1 MFRDIREHF
10 NCTELIYTSSI
21 SSLHAESQHHIADSS
36 RESIFAFSPAT
47 RTAIF
52 ASVKETFSEFEHWV
66 SDVIFGRARGF
77 RALMTRIGL
86 RALSGIYRTLIQLRK
101 YLYLNDIKTRHHLG
115 TLVISVGNITVG
127 GTGKT
132 PVVELLSRTLRDHR
146 RNVAILSRGYKSK
159 NLTQPQNWTSPD
171 GTKPAPATLP
181 KIVSTGRAILLDS
194 TYAGD
199 EPFMLAM
206 NLDGVAVL
214 VDRKRAKSARF
225 AISELGS
232 DTLILDDGM
241 QFLGIARALDLVL
254 IDSTAP
260 FGTGAMLP
268 AGTLREPKKNLSRAN
283 YIILTKSD
291 GSSHEDLIK
300 KIRRYNPAAPI
311 ITTTHKPKY
320 LENLETKER
329 LPLDALQ
336 GKHIAALSGIA
347 VPEGF
352 ENSLVKLGA
361 KLLFPKRFSDHHRF
375 THREISAFNQRC
387 LERDVEWIV
396 TTEKDAV
403 RYPRL
408 LLGDVPVWFLRI
420 EIEILAGQDHWDHMI
435 HHLCHPPAPEPAS
448 NSILRHRHAFRG

>member
-1 MFRDIREHF
+1 M
-10 NCTELIYTSSI
+10 
-21 SSLHAESQHHIADSS
+21 
-36 RESIFAFSPAT
+36 
-47 RTAIF
+47 F
-52 ASVKETFSEFEHWV
+52 ASVKETFSEFGHWA

-77 RALMTRIGL
+77 RALITRIAL
-86 RALSGIYRTLIQLRK
+86 RALSGIYSTLIQLRK

-132 PVVELLSRTLRDHR
+132 PVVELLSRTLRDRR
-146 RNVAILSRGYKSK
+146 RNIAILSRGYKSK
-159 NLTQPQNWTSPD
+159 NLSQPQKWNSPD
-171 GTKPAPATLP
+171 GTKPLPATIP

-225 AISELGS
+225 AISELGC

-241 QFLGIARALDLVL
+241 QFLGMARALDLVL
-254 IDSTAP
+254 VDATAP

-291 GSSHEDLIK
+291 GSSHDELIK
-300 KIRRYNPAAPI
+300 KIRRYNPTAPI

-320 LENLETKER
+320 LENLETKQR
-329 LPLDALQ
+329 LPLEAVK

-347 VPEGF
+347 VPESF

-361 KLLFPKRFSDHHRF
+361 NLVFPKRFSDHHRF
-375 THREISAFNQRC
+375 THKEISAFNTRC
-387 LERDVEWIV
+387 LERDIQWIV

-403 RYPRL
+403 RYPRI
-408 LLGDVPVWFLRI
+408 LLGEVPVWFLRI

-435 HHLCHPPAPEPAS
+435 HHLCHPPAAEFSSTAV
-448 NSILRHRHAFRG
+448 LRHRHAFRG